1 VGVTQV
7 DDGVAAAAA
16 VDEAALAAVADAV
29 DEAALVELTSELA
42 QFPSHIPDEGELG
55 VFLHEKLLGFGCFDE
70 VRLQPVVP
78 GRFNVIATLRGRGG
92 GRNLLF
98 NGHTDVPLPTGRWTR
113 DPYSGTVEDGL
124 VHGVGLTDMKGAIAS
139 MAHAGRALALV
150 GDAAGVDRRGDLVLS
165 AVIHHNVCGLGTRF
179 FLSSWDQPLHAA
191 INGEPTDL
199 HIQVA
204 HGGAWQFQLTTR
216 GKAAHLSRHG
226 VNAISKM
233 VRLIDALSVERL
245 TYDPARMLEGLPR
258 IVVGMIEGG
267 IGPSRTA
274 EKCVAKGDVRLGP
287 GMSEDSLRA
296 DFARVVAEL
305 READPELVAEIDG
318 LSYQRPFAV
327 DPGHE
332 IVGLVAD
339 AHATVSGGG
348 PPPIDDGL
356 PVSSYVTDSS
366 DLVKAG
372 IPTAIYGPGDW
383 QGEPDETIAVA
394 DLVTAA
400 RTYATAAARFLS
412 APAP

>member
-1 VGVTQV
+1 VTQV
-7 DDGVAAAAA
+7 DDAAAA
-16 VDEAALAAVADAV
+16 VDVAAGDVAAVADAV

-92 GRNLLF
+92 GRNLLL
-98 NGHTDVPLPTGRWTR
+98 NGHTDVPLPTGRWAR
-113 DPYSGTVEDGL
+113 DPYSGAVEDGV

-139 MAHAGRALALV
+139 MAHAGLALAESS
-150 GDAAGVDRRGDLVLS
+150 VDRRGDLVFS

-179 FLSSWDQPLHAA
+179 FLSSWDRPLHAA

-233 VRLIDALSVERL
+233 VRLVDALHVDRL
-245 TYDPARMLEGLPR
+245 TYDPDRMLEGLPR

-274 EKCVAKGDVRLGP
+274 EKCVARGDVRLGP

-296 DFARVVAEL
+296 DFAAVVAEL
-305 READPELVAEIDG
+305 QAADPELIAEIDG

-327 DPGHE
+327 DRDHE
-332 IVGLVAD
+332 IVALVAD
-339 AHATVSGGG
+339 AHAAATGSGS

-383 QGEPDETIAVA
+383 RGEPDETIAVA

-400 RTYATAAARFLS
+400 RTYAAAAARFLS
-412 APAP
+412 TPAP

>member
-1 VGVTQV
+1 VTQV
-7 DDGVAAAAA
+7 DNHVDTEAIAGA
-16 VDEAALAAVADAV
+16 VDEDG
-29 DEAALVELTSELA
+29 LVELTSALA
-42 QFPSHIPDEGELG
+42 RFPSHIPDEGELG
-55 VFLHEKLLGFGCFDE
+55 VFLHRQLMDFGCFDE

-78 GRFNVIATLRGRGG
+78 GRFNVVAVLRGRGG
-92 GRNLLF
+92 GRNLLL

-124 VHGVGLTDMKGAIAS
+124 VHGVGLTDMKGAIAC
-139 MAHAGRALALV
+139 MAHAGRALAHS
-150 GDAAGVDRRGDLVLS
+150 DVDRRGDLVIS

-204 HGGAWQFQLTTR
+204 HGGAWQFQITTR
-216 GKAAHLSRHG
+216 GRAAHLSRHG
-226 VNAISKM
+226 VNAITKM
-233 VRLIDALSVERL
+233 VRIVDALSVDKL
-245 TYDPARMLEGLPR
+245 TYDPARMFEGLPR

-274 EKCVAKGDVRLGP
+274 ERCVAKGDVRLGP

-296 DFARVVAEL
+296 DFGRIVADL
-305 READPELVAEIDG
+305 QAADPELVAEIDG
-318 LSYQRPFAV
+318 LSYQRPFLMDRDAAV
-327 DPGHE
+327 
-332 IVGLVAD
+332 VGLVAD
-339 AHATVSGGG
+339 AHATVTGGG
-348 PPPIDDGL
+348 PPPVDDGL

-383 QGEPDETIAVA
+383 RGEPDETIAVA
-394 DLVTAA
+394 DLVTAT
-400 RTYATAAARFLS
+400 RTYALAAARFLS
-412 APAP
+412 APAPD